1 MIELKSFKKWSI
13 CRQAQ
18 LCRSNGLK
26 VTEVWSWCPKNLLGK
41 KLTLATKKSNCLFV
55 SVSHPSNEKN
65 IAKSMTIL
73 KLCER
78 SFKWDLSGCPNFNR
92 LEMALGWRQVVKNL
106 EIYYVILRGYL
117 YFNIKIKHVELD
129 ICSWRHF
136 RENSKLFNLP
146 MDIEYQRQS

>member
-73 KLCER
+73 KLCKR
-78 SFKWDLSGCPNFNR
+78 SFKWDLAGCPSSIC
-92 LEMALGWRQVVKNL
+92 LEMAYRVFNYGWL
-106 EIYYVILRGYL
+106 ILNRWCASHGHHSVFFFFSSFSIL
-117 YFNIKIKHVELD
+117 FDVFCIKISRVYVD
-129 ICSWRHF
+129 
-136 RENSKLFNLP
+136 
-146 MDIEYQRQS
+146 

>member
-18 LCRSNGLK
+18 LWRSNRLK

-78 SFKWDLSGCPNFNR
+78 PFKWDLAGCPSSIR
-92 LEMALGWRQVVKNL
+92 LEMALGWRQVVNNL
-106 EIYYVILRGYL
+106 EIYYVIFMANL
-117 YFNIKIKHVELD
+117 YSKIKVKCIEFLAPF
-129 ICSWRHF
+129 WRKFEALQFAHG
-136 RENSKLFNLP
+136 
-146 MDIEYQRQS
+146 

>member
-13 CRQAQ
+13 YRQAQ

-26 VTEVWSWCPKNLLGK
+26 VTVVWSWCPKNLLGK

-73 KLCER
+73 NICER
-78 SFKWDLSGCPNFNR
+78 SFKWDLAGCSSSIR
-92 LEMALGWRQVVKNL
+92 LEMALEWRQVVKKMK
-106 EIYYVILRGYL
+106 IHYTIFMGYL
-117 YFNIKIKHVELD
+117 YSNIKIKRIELL
-129 ICSWRHF
+129 IRS
-136 RENSKLFNLP
+136 
-146 MDIEYQRQS
+146 

>member
-41 KLTLATKKSNCLFV
+41 KLTLATKKLNCLFV
-55 SVSHPSNEKN
+55 SVLHPSNEKN

-78 SFKWDLSGCPNFNR
+78 PFKWDLAGCPSSIR
-92 LEMALGWRQVVKNL
+92 LEMALRWRHVVNNL
-106 EIYYVILRGYL
+106 EIYYVIFMAYL
-117 YFNIKIKHVELD
+117 YSNIKVKHIELKKF
-129 ICSWRHF
+129 SSRHF
-136 RENSKLFNLP
+136 EENLKLFNLL
-146 MDIEYQRQS
+146 MDKE

>member
-78 SFKWDLSGCPNFNR
+78 PFKWDLAGCPSSIR
-92 LEMALGWRQVVKNL
+92 LEMALGWRQVVNNL
-106 EIYYVILRGYL
+106 EIYYVIFMAYL
-117 YFNIKIKHVELD
+117 YSNIKVKCIELK

-136 RENSKLFNLP
+136 EENLKLFNLL
-146 MDIEYQRQS
+146 MDKE